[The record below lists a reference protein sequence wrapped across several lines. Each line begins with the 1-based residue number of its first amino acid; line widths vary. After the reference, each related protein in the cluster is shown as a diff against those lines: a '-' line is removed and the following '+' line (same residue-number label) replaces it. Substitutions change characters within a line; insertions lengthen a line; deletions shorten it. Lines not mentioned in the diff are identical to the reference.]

1 MRRDELTALIRTHQ
15 AELYRYLRY
24 LGADRSSAEDLV
36 QETFLAAFQSD
47 VNLEP
52 GASAAAA
59 WLRGIARNLFLQWC
73 RRNRTSPVR
82 IDSETVERAE
92 AARHSVFLRGGDGF
106 DYVEALRRC
115 YEGLSDRQRRLLDQR
130 YGKKMSRARMAEAAS
145 MTENGIK
152 SLLRRVRAALADCI
166 KRRLR
171 LAGASRG

>member
-24 LGADRSSAEDLV
+24 LGADRTSAEDLV

-73 RRNRTSPVR
+73 RRNRTSPARV
-82 IDSETVERAE
+82 DSETVERAE
-92 AARHSVFLRGGDGF
+92 AAWRSTFLRGGDSPPGRSP
-106 DYVEALRRC
+106 AP
-115 YEGLSDRQRRLLDQR
+115 S
-130 YGKKMSRARMAEAAS
+130 S
-145 MTENGIK
+145 
-152 SLLRRVRAALADCI
+152 RVRAPQTTARDASAGFIPLLNAPPLQ
-166 KRRLR
+166 RRVPGPR
-171 LAGASRG
+171 

>member
-36 QETFLAAFQSD
+36 QETFLAALQSD
-47 VNLEP
+47 VDLEP

-59 WLRGIARNLFLQWC
+59 WLRGVARNLFLQWC

-92 AARHSVFLRGGDGF
+92 AAWHSVFLRGGDGF
-106 DYVEALRRC
+106 DYVEALRKC
-115 YEGLSDRQRRLLDQR
+115 YEGLPDRQRRLLDQR